1 MEDGQNLMSE
11 HSSAREFDAIVVG
24 SGPAGA
30 TIARELSKRKRNV
43 LILERGG
50 NTPVREGSP
59 AIASILNFVP
69 VTEDLVAPRAFTTGG
84 TAALY
89 FAVVEF
95 PPLDP
100 FRALGIDLSEE
111 LEEAKRELPLVIV
124 PDELLGAQ
132 SLKLRRTAMDLG
144 YEWSKSTMMVD
155 LARCASGYTPEA
167 KWNPRSY
174 VQDAV
179 ANGAT
184 LINRARVLRVLLDKG
199 EAIGVEYEVRK
210 SKKEVEV
217 CQAFGAKIIL
227 AAGGAASPMLL
238 RDSGM
243 KSVLNSGFYCH
254 PNFSLFGLLPGL
266 RTGDS
271 FVGCGGAEIDDEL
284 AVGDVNFARAFYRM
298 FMLANRR
305 FIRAFRHAS
314 SIGVG
319 VMVREGLGGGLR
331 EDGRY
336 DKQLTAETLGKLQRG
351 EEIARRILQQAGAR
365 HIFKSK
371 PAAAHVGGTIR
382 IGEHVDEN
390 LQTEYRN
397 LFVCDGSVIPANV
410 KATPTFTL
418 ICLGKYLSRRLWASA
433 STTVAVPVERAV
445 PYLPTAV

>member
-1 MEDGQNLMSE
+1 MSQQ
-11 HSSAREFDAIVVG
+11 RGRNEFDAIVVG

-30 TIARELSKRKRNV
+30 TVARELSKRRKNV

-50 NTPVREGSP
+50 NTPVKEGSP
-59 AIASILNFVP
+59 AVASILSVVK
-69 VTEDLVAPRAFTTGG
+69 VTDDLVAPRAFTTGG
-84 TAALY
+84 TTALY
-89 FAVVEF
+89 FGVVEF
-95 PPLDP
+95 PPLDS

-111 LEEAKRELPLVIV
+111 LEEAKRELPLAVV

-132 SLKLRRTAMDLG
+132 SLRLRHSARELG
-144 YEWSKSTMMVD
+144 YEWPTSTMMVD
-155 LARCASGYTPEA
+155 LAKCTTGYKAEA
-167 KWNPRSY
+167 KWNARSY

-184 LINRARVLRVLLDKG
+184 LINRAKVLRVLHDQG

-217 CQAFGAKIIL
+217 RQAFGAKTIL
-227 AAGGAASPMLL
+227 AAGAAASPIVL
-238 RDSGM
+238 RDSGIR
-243 KSVLNSGFYCH
+243 SVMNSGFYCH
-254 PNFSLFGLLPGL
+254 PNFALFGLLPGMKT
-266 RTGDS
+266 RDS
-271 FVGCGGAEIDDEL
+271 FVGCGGAFIDDEL
-284 AVGDVNFARAFYRM
+284 AVGDANFPRAFYRM

-319 VMVREGLGGGLR
+319 VMIREGLGGGLR

-336 DKQLTAETLGKLQRG
+336 HKQLTESDVSKLQQG
-351 EEIARRILQQAGAR
+351 EEIARRILRQAGAKS
-365 HIFKSK
+365 IFKSK

-382 IGEHVDEN
+382 IKEHLDEN

-418 ICLGKYLSRRLWASA
+418 ICLAKYLARRLWNS
-433 STTVAVPVERAV
+433 V
-445 PYLPTAV
+445 